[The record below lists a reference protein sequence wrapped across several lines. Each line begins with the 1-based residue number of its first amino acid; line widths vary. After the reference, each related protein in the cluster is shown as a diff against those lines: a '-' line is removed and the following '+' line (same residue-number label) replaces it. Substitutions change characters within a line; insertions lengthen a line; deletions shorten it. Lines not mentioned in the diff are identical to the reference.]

1 MLTRNA
7 FAARFATRAIFGMV
21 HLRALPGAPLFEG
34 PLDAV
39 IEAARGD
46 ARALAGGGADGFV
59 VENFGDKPFF
69 KKAGAETIAA
79 MTRVIAELAHEVSL
93 PFGVNVLRNDA
104 GAALAIAA
112 ATGAAFIR
120 VNVHAGVYAAD
131 QGILEGEAA
140 ETMRRRASLCPHVF
154 VFADHLVKH
163 ATPLVPVDE
172 VQWARDLRL
181 RALADAI
188 VVSGPETGAPADP
201 QRLRRLREAL
211 PDVPLFV
218 GSGLTPENALQ
229 FGDADAAIAGTWI
242 KRNGAVEAPVDRER
256 VARLV
261 AAFKQRGGR

>member
-7 FAARFATRAIFGMV
+7 FAARFATRALFGMV

-34 PLDAV
+34 SLDAV
-39 IEAARGD
+39 IEAALAD

-59 VENFGDKPFF
+59 VENFGDRPFG

-79 MTRVIAELAHEVSL
+79 MTRVIAELARAATL

-120 VNVHAGVYAAD
+120 VNVHAGVYVAD

-140 ETMRRRASLCPHVF
+140 ETMRQRASLCPHVF

-163 ATPLVPVDE
+163 AAPLVPVDE
-172 VQWARDLRL
+172 IQSGRDLRF

-188 VVSGPETGAPADP
+188 VVSGAETGAPADP
-201 QRLRRLREAL
+201 ERLRRLREAL
-211 PDVPLFV
+211 PEAPLLV
-218 GSGLTPENALQ
+218 GSGLTPENAAR
-229 FGDADAAIAGTWI
+229 FADADAAIAGTGI
-242 KRNGAVEAPVDRER
+242 KRDGAVEAPVERER
-256 VARLV
+256 VERLV
-261 AAFKQRGGR
+261 QAFKQRGGR